1 MTENQFVFWIVFLS
15 FMFYGE
21 PDIWDALHLYVLRT
35 LQ

>member
-15 FMFYGE
+15 FMFSGE